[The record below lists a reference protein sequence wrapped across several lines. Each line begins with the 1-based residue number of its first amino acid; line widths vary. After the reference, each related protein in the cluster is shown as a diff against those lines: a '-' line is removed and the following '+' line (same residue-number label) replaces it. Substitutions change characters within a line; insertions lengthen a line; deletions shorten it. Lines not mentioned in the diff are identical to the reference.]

1 MGPSPRRNNSS
12 RGCVMEN
19 RGREILVG
27 LMVPIALLAILSSSC
42 MFAGRQ
48 RVDTV
53 VLPITGDALGITI
66 CNGNRPL
73 VVIRSGL
80 DKGSVIRVLQHE
92 EIHVSQMRRYSRCK
106 DFASLYTKSADFR
119 LKMELEAY
127 CPEARAM
134 SLVSEKDS
142 VARYL
147 SIHLVRTTGTMK
159 TIPTVEKMVRGC
171 LE

>member
-1 MGPSPRRNNSS
+1 
-12 RGCVMEN
+12 MEN
-19 RGREILVG
+19 RGMEILVG
-27 LMVPIALLAILSSSC
+27 LMLLIALLAILSSSC
-42 MFAGRQ
+42 VFAGRQ

-53 VLPITGDALGITI
+53 VLPIMNDMLGLTT

-80 DKGSVIRVLQHE
+80 DKNSIVTVLQHE
-92 EIHVSQMRRYSRCK
+92 EIHVSQMRRFPSCK
-106 DFASLYTKSADFR
+106 DFARLYAKSADFR

-142 VARYL
+142 VTRHL
-147 SIHLVRTTGTMK
+147 SVHLIRTTGTL
-159 TIPTVEKMVRGC
+159 TPLPAVEKMVRGC
-171 LE
+171 LG